1 MVKFSFF
8 CVEQVYHGK
17 NPCGLRFLGRDKER
31 KKIDITVEG
40 PRPYFYILTS
50 EKERIGTFPCIL
62 EDGFKSMYGD
72 ELTRVSLSNPWDIK
86 DLVKNFSKTFEADV
100 PYPTRVLIDK
110 DIYTGI
116 EVTDDGDIKHCDID
130 CEPRIM
136 NLDVETDYQ
145 GGSNKDMMRPLIAI
159 SFYDN
164 YTDTIY
170 SLSYKEIPET
180 YQKRYSYKSE
190 VLKNSDGTFKDVKV
204 VEIAVEGE
212 VELLNLFKAYVKNF
226 DVDVFTGWNINFD
239 MIYILRRMETLNLDP
254 DSLSPVG
261 KYTWDTGD
269 ANGSNRGPRKQYVDN
284 SGNFRDV
291 PKKTRKFGSDSKKA
305 MIRGRTI
312 IDILKGYRRMK
323 WKGVEGFKLDSVAK
337 KEFGVGKIEYKGWM
351 SDFWKNDFNNFIKY
365 NIRDVEMC
373 LAIDK
378 KYSVIDSLL
387 NIRKISGCEMSDIL
401 QNSRIFDVYILRYCL
416 GKFVLPTKK
425 YSSEGAQKIEGGFV
439 LEPKVGLHKYV
450 AVLDLKGL
458 YPSIMLSFNMSP
470 ETVDNRGDII
480 VGNGVRF
487 KRETGILKD
496 ILVDLIKKRDELR
509 AMLKTPE
516 VFNDKDKYTNIYK
529 RQYYYKTFS
538 NSSYGITLYPGFRL
552 FNPAIGSS
560 ITFIGRFLANKI
572 RELCESKGYTVVR
585 QDSITGDRFTVI
597 RKNGIVLVKSFE
609 ELWDMT
615 SRKVTRTDGKQT
627 GYFSDV
633 IECLSENIEKHTSE
647 WKKINYVIKH
657 NTSKQIYRLFNS
669 YGETQV
675 TSDHSCFNKDG
686 VLQRSKDLD
695 SFYRLS
701 NIPKLPKSRFLKK
714 IKLSDYSEYL
724 KCDDSIIIQNE
735 YDVDSD
741 EFKSLMRI
749 IGAYIAEGSCSFDET
764 SKKYRM
770 NLVKNTR
777 GQIQI
782 GNQDRSYL
790 DIIQKD
796 VKKISNTVCNISG
809 GDVVRYR
816 PDKKTKYHKRGF
828 KLRLSRSKWPTLL
841 RDLCGYK
848 SNGKKLPDFFF
859 NLPKHI
865 QDECLKMM
873 YKGDGHVIRDNCQCY
888 TTKSHKLMSGL
899 TYIWKERGMNF
910 HFRSDDRNNKSCHS
924 IRQHKSNKLL
934 NHNYINKQVLNG
946 YSCVYDLNVEDNHNF
961 YDMLGG
967 VLLHN
972 TDSAFVITGKDTL
985 EEAVKVGKELEDEV
999 NNMFSTW
1006 FKGMNNDISYMSI
1019 KCEKIY
1025 GLMFSGAEKK
1035 LYAGKIDWDWEK
1047 GDISTKPDI
1056 EIKGF
1061 ATVKSDRSM
1070 FSRTLQKK
1078 IFNMIFEGKTNED
1091 IKKFILDE
1099 IDKFHKLE
1107 YDWEYIGIPK
1117 AITKDLD
1124 EYGTKNPWI
1133 TGVKWS
1139 QENLTGFQFSPK
1151 PYLLYLCPSN
1161 KYNTTSICYNNE
1173 NEVPDD
1179 LPIDMQR
1186 MMEVCIYK
1194 VVEKII
1200 DVLGIDSKVILN
1212 KIRNKAKNQIEITK
1226 WL

>member
-17 NPCGLRFLGRDKER
+17 NPCGLRFLGRDKE
-31 KKIDITVEG
+31 KNKIDITVDG

-50 EKERIGTFPCIL
+50 EKERVGTFPCIL

-72 ELTRVSLSNPWDIK
+72 VLTRVSLSNPWDIK

-100 PYPTRVLIDK
+100 SYPTRVLIDK

-373 LAIDK
+373 LAIDR

-450 AVLDLKGL
+450 AALDLKGL

-538 NSSYGITLYPGFRL
+538 NCFSDDTNILTINGIKNIKDIKVGEFVYSINPKTKFVEIKPVIKTYKYKFNEQMYEFKSFKNYHFKVTSRHKMIVQNKWTGEILEMTASELYGVAQKTNKYRLLNHLPLQKKDHYELVDLSKYINKEEFIITDTEIVRKPLRENCPFTLHENRYVNKHDFLKFFGWFISEGHFHKVNKNSGFFSITQEQVKNHKELKTMFVSLFNKYKLRSDKRHFRIHSNVFQNIIENYVGNSSYTKQIPDFIFEDFGTNDYRIIWDALMKGDGSATMCQYSTKSKKLSEDFARLSLLIGKNPKIKISHGGTYRVRFFNKVKMYGCISKESCKKISYKGKFVYNLMVKDNHTVYAGIGEKFAWIKQSAYGITLYPGFRL

-560 ITFIGRFLANKI
+560 ITFVGRFLANKI

-585 QDSITGDRFTVI
+585 QD
-597 RKNGIVLVKSFE
+597 
-609 ELWDMT
+609 
-615 SRKVTRTDGKQT
+615 
-627 GYFSDV
+627 
-633 IECLSENIEKHTSE
+633 
-647 WKKINYVIKH
+647 
-657 NTSKQIYRLFNS
+657 
-669 YGETQV
+669 
-675 TSDHSCFNKDG
+675 
-686 VLQRSKDLD
+686 
-695 SFYRLS
+695 
-701 NIPKLPKSRFLKK
+701 
-714 IKLSDYSEYL
+714 
-724 KCDDSIIIQNE
+724 
-735 YDVDSD
+735 
-741 EFKSLMRI
+741 
-749 IGAYIAEGSCSFDET
+749 
-764 SKKYRM
+764 
-770 NLVKNTR
+770 
-777 GQIQI
+777 
-782 GNQDRSYL
+782 
-790 DIIQKD
+790 
-796 VKKISNTVCNISG
+796 
-809 GDVVRYR
+809 
-816 PDKKTKYHKRGF
+816 
-828 KLRLSRSKWPTLL
+828 
-841 RDLCGYK
+841 
-848 SNGKKLPDFFF
+848 
-859 NLPKHI
+859 
-865 QDECLKMM
+865 
-873 YKGDGHVIRDNCQCY
+873 
-888 TTKSHKLMSGL
+888 
-899 TYIWKERGMNF
+899 
-910 HFRSDDRNNKSCHS
+910 
-924 IRQHKSNKLL
+924 
-934 NHNYINKQVLNG
+934 
-946 YSCVYDLNVEDNHNF
+946 
-961 YDMLGG
+961 
-967 VLLHN
+967 

-985 EEAVKVGKELEDEV
+985 EEAVKVGKELEDDV

-1019 KCEKIY
+1019 KCEKVY

-1047 GDISTKPDI
+1047 GDISAKPDI

-1078 IFNMIFEGKTNED
+1078 IFNMIFEGKNNED

-1099 IDKFHKLE
+1099 IDKFYKLE
-1107 YDWEYIGIPK
+1107 YDWEYLGIPK

-1151 PYLLYLCPSN
+1151 PYLLYLIPNS

-1200 DVLGIDSKVILN
+1200 DVLGIDSKLILN
-1212 KIRNKAKNQIEITK
+1212 KIRNKAKNQVEITK
-1226 WL
+1226 WLR